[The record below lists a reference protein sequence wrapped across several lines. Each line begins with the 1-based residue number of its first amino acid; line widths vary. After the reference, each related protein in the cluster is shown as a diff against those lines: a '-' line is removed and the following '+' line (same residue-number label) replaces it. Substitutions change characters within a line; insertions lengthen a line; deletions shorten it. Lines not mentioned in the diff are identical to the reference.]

1 MKGNGES
8 ERKEDQRKGWV
19 RKGWKGKGIYRAKV
33 MG

>member
-1 MKGNGES
+1 MKGNAES